1 MRIIIYAAGV
11 SRRLKSLAVN
21 GLKGLLELD
30 GKKII
35 EYQLEW
41 ITRQPIT
48 EVVIVLGLEHELYRE
63 VLGNEYN
70 GVPIQYVYNPDYKD
84 KGNMLSLWHARQF
97 CDTDILFTTSDLICD
112 YHDIDLF
119 NRSPF
124 DNKILIDNQT
134 ESLFVD
140 PDPVKVCVEK
150 GRITGIRKKSEE
162 LRHVDGLA
170 IGLYQFSKHGITEI
184 IAAIYEKIS
193 QGNDDLS
200 LYYAVDAI
208 LEKVEVKPVLAEKGD
223 WFDVDTPDDLEK
235 ASVYCDNYRSS
246 SSRRLV

>member
-21 GLKGLLELD
+21 GLKGLLELN

-35 EYQLEW
+35 EYQLDW

-70 GVPIQYVYNPDYKD
+70 GVSIQYVYNPDYKD
-84 KGNMLSLWHARQF
+84 KGNMLSLWHARHF

-112 YHDIDLF
+112 NHDIDLF

-124 DNKILIDNQT
+124 KNKILIDNQS

-150 GRITGIRKKSEE
+150 ERITGIRKKNEE

-170 IGLYQFSKHGITEI
+170 IGLYQFSKQGVAEI
-184 IAAIYEKIS
+184 IAAMDEKIS
-193 QGNDDLS
+193 QGHDNLS
-200 LYYAVDAI
+200 LYYAVDAV
-208 LEKVEVKPVLAEKGD
+208 LDKVEVKPVFADKVD
-223 WFDVDTPDDLEK
+223 WFDVDTPDDLEN
-235 ASVYCDNYRSS
+235 ASVYCGKT
-246 SSRRLV
+246 

>member
-21 GLKGLLELD
+21 GLKGLLELN

-35 EYQLEW
+35 EYQLDW

-97 CDTDILFTTSDLICD
+97 CDTDILFTTSDLICH

-119 NRSPF
+119 VKSQLK
-124 DNKILIDNQT
+124 NKILIDNKT
-134 ESLFVD
+134 SSLFED
-140 PDPVKVCVEK
+140 PDPVKACIEK
-150 GRITGIRKKSEE
+150 GRITRLRKKKEQ
-162 LRHVDGLA
+162 LDHVDGLA
-170 IGLYQFSKHGITEI
+170 VGLYQFSKQGVAKIITTIDEN
-184 IAAIYEKIS
+184 IS

-200 LYYAVDAI
+200 LYYAIDAV
-208 LEKVEVKPVLAEKGD
+208 LDKVEVKPVFVEKAN
-223 WFDVDTPDDLEK
+223 WFDVDTPTDFEQ
-235 ASVYCDNYRSS
+235 ASDFFSS
-246 SSRRLV
+246 SF